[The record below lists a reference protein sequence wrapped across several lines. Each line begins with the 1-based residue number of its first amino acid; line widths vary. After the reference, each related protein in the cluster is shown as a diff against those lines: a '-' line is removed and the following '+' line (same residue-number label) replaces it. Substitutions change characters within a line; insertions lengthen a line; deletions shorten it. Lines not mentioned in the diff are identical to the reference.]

1 MSEAAVGVV
10 VAADRRAR
18 VAASGAFAMQG
29 LCFAGVLT
37 QVPALRD
44 RFGFS
49 ELALSLILL
58 TVPVVA
64 GVGSLLAGAL
74 APRVGSAAVLRVA
87 GLGVC
92 AGVAAIGLANQR
104 PALYVAVTA
113 FGLAV
118 GAVDATMNMQGVAV
132 QRRYG
137 RSLIASCHAWW
148 SIAGIVGSL
157 VTAGTAR
164 LEWSLAASLG
174 LVAVV
179 GAVISLASGPW
190 LLRSDGSTP
199 SAASPAVAPEPG
211 GAWKATKIP
220 WRPLLLL
227 GLAVMLVFIAESSTS
242 NWSAVFLRDALDAS
256 RSVAPLGLAAYLAF
270 QLAGRTVADRIVGR
284 FGAVTTLAVGGLLA
298 AAGFGIVAAASVPAV
313 AIGGFAVVGV
323 GLCAVVPLSFSGA
336 GALDPHE
343 TGVAIA
349 RVNLFNYAG
358 FVVGAALVGVIAEVA
373 GLRVAFAVPAVLALG
388 IVALAPAFRVVDR
401 ARSSRSIAF

>member
-1 MSEAAVGVV
+1 
-10 VAADRRAR
+10 
-18 VAASGAFAMQG
+18 
-29 LCFAGVLT
+29 
-37 QVPALRD
+37 
-44 RFGFS
+44 
-49 ELALSLILL
+49 
-58 TVPVVA
+58 VA
-64 GVGSLLAGAL
+64 GLGSLLAGAL

-92 AGVAAIGLANQR
+92 AGIAAIGLASER
-104 PALYVAVTA
+104 PALYGAVTV

-137 RSLIASCHAWW
+137 RGLIASCHAWW
-148 SIAGIVGSL
+148 SVAGIAGAL
-157 VTAGTAR
+157 ATAATAR
-164 LEWSLAASLG
+164 LDWSLAASLG
-174 LVAVV
+174 LVAAA
-179 GAVISLASGPW
+179 GAVISLACGPW
-190 LLRSDGSTP
+190 LVRGEGSTP
-199 SAASPAVAPEPG
+199 SPAAAPQRTAE
-211 GAWKATKIP
+211 AKIP

-242 NWSAVFLRDALDAS
+242 NWSTVFLRDALDAS
-256 RSVAPLGLAAYLAF
+256 RSVAPLGLATYLAF

-284 FGAVTTLAVGGLLA
+284 FGAVVTLAAGGLLA
-298 AAGFGIVAAASVPAV
+298 AAGFGVVAAAAVPAV
-313 AIGGFAVVGV
+313 AIAGFAVVGV

-336 GALDPHE
+336 GALDPHQ

-373 GLRVAFAVPAVLALG
+373 GLRVAFAVPALLALG

-401 ARSSRSIAF
+401 ARSTRSIAF